1 MVNDMDKKMP
11 RYQLGGLMTT
21 QQRANKQVNRD
32 LDRDLPP
39 PTPFS
44 PGIAGLV
51 PQELLPSDKKARLK
65 RMKQNRLDSMRT
77 KVREQDR
84 DRARQLLMSRRR
96 EEKIKR
102 PIAPRRAR
110 MSQMGIRR
118 ASGGIVGFQEGGV
131 TTRGYTPS
139 SSLPANYGGMTAY
152 QGYGM
157 PGQFEQRRSY
167 VAPELASQYA
177 DITQAI
183 MQTGTRPYEQTR
195 YTGPHLAGFTPEEE
209 AYRAAVTRIGTG
221 EGPRA
226 TRQAEQTIGEAAR
239 GIGSVATAAGAPS
252 LLKDADLSPYES
264 QYTQGVIDPQI
275 RAIREAARQQAAEL
289 GSSAAQAGAF
299 GGYRHGLQEQAIG
312 QQEIQQIGD
321 VTAKGAE
328 EAFRSAQAAQ
338 QKDAAAEAAAREQ
351 QMSAFGRLGGMGS
364 SQMQLGQQMGADQM
378 RRLEAMRGAGMD
390 ARKMQQTAFDIQKS
404 EFEKQMQYP
413 EKQLQ
418 FMTGMLGQLPYE
430 NIQTAGTY
438 TPQAGPMSS
447 MIGAGIHGV
456 GMADAYARQQ
466 QQGPPMPPIT
476 DPASGMTNPAANP
489 VASTN
494 TVSTPNVM
502 PTTVAPVNQY
512 PGFGGNPINPNQT
525 AQNMFGT
532 NITVPAATNYGGGLL
547 SRAGGGMMPHMMG
560 GIAANN
566 YARLLNRG

>member
-1 MVNDMDKKMP
+1 MVNSMDKNMP

-21 QQRANKQVNRD
+21 QERANKQVNRD
-32 LDRDLPP
+32 LDRDLPV

-44 PGIAGLV
+44 SGIGGLV
-51 PQELLPSDKKARLK
+51 PQDLLPSDKKARLK
-65 RMKQNRLDSMRT
+65 RMKLNRLDSMRT

-96 EEKIKR
+96 EEKIKK
-102 PIAPRRAR
+102 PIAPRPAR
-110 MSQMGIRR
+110 MRQMGIRR

-131 TTRGYTPS
+131 TTRGYAPS
-139 SSLPANYGGMTAY
+139 TLPAGYGGMTAY

-195 YTGPHLAGFTPEEE
+195 YKGPHLAGFTPEEE

-226 TRQAEQTIGEAAR
+226 TRQAAQTISEAAG
-239 GIGSVATAAGAPS
+239 GIGQVAAAAGTPS
-252 LLKDADLSPYES
+252 LLKGADLSPYES

-328 EAFRSAQAAQ
+328 EAFRAAQAAQ

-351 QMSAFGRLGGMGS
+351 QMSAFGRLGGMGA
-364 SQMQLGQQMGADQM
+364 SQMQLGQQMGADEM
-378 RRLEAMRGAGMD
+378 RRLQAMRGAGMD

-418 FMTGMLGQLPYE
+418 FMTGMLGQLPYQ

-447 MIGAGIHGV
+447 MIGAGISGV
-456 GMADAYARQQ
+456 GAADAYARQQ
-466 QQGPPMPPIT
+466 AGQPPA
-476 DPASGMTNPAANP
+476 PAP
-489 VASTN
+489 VAGPTG
-494 TVSTPNVM
+494 PNDGQSAAA
-502 PTTVAPVNQY
+502 APVQQTTNNAFQGVNLDPNQM
-512 PGFGGNPINPNQT
+512 NQT
-525 AQNMFGT
+525 AQNMFGGT
-532 NITVPAATNYGGGLL
+532 PYIPPTVNRYGGGML

>member
-1 MVNDMDKKMP
+1 MP

-32 LDRDLPP
+32 LDRDLPV
-39 PTPFS
+39 PTPFGS
-44 PGIAGLV
+44 GIGGLV
-51 PQELLPSDKKARLK
+51 PQDLLPSDKKARLK

-77 KVREQDR
+77 KVREGAR

-96 EEKIKR
+96 EEKIKNEMEAPVR
-102 PIAPRRAR
+102 RSIAPRRAR
-110 MSQMGIRR
+110 MSQMGSRR

-131 TTRGYTPS
+131 TTRGYAPS
-139 SSLPANYGGMTAY
+139 TLPAGYGGMTAY

-195 YTGPHLAGFTPEEE
+195 NTGPHLAGFTPEEE

-328 EAFRSAQAAQ
+328 EAFRAAQAAQ

-351 QMSAFGRLGGMGS
+351 QMSAFGRLGGMGA
-364 SQMQLGQQMGADQM
+364 SQMQLGQQMGADEM
-378 RRLEAMRGAGMD
+378 RRLQAMRGAGMD

-447 MIGAGIHGV
+447 MIGAGISGV
-456 GMADAYARQQ
+456 GQADAYARQQ
-466 QQGPPMPPIT
+466 QQGQ
-476 DPASGMTNPAANP
+476 G
-489 VASTN
+489 
-494 TVSTPNVM
+494 VS
-502 PTTVAPVNQY
+502 
-512 PGFGGNPINPNQT
+512 PNQLLGQALGSQMT
-525 AQNMFGT
+525 GIDDTRLQNRSLQAAPMGPIQVPT
-532 NITVPAATNYGGGLL
+532 ISGPISPISPMGVTPTPTVPPPTVPPGNYGGGLL

>member
-1 MVNDMDKKMP
+1 MP

-96 EEKIKR
+96 GEKIKNEMEAPAR
-102 PIAPRRAR
+102 RSIAPRRAR

-157 PGQFEQRRSY
+157 PADFVQQRSY

-195 YTGPHLAGFTPEEE
+195 YKGPHLAGFTPEEE

-328 EAFRSAQAAQ
+328 EAFRAAQAAQ

-351 QMSAFGRLGGMGS
+351 QMSAFGRLGGMGT
-364 SQMQLGQQMGADQM
+364 SQMQLGQQMGADEM
-378 RRLEAMRGAGMD
+378 RRLQAMRDAGMD
-390 ARKMQQTAFDIQKS
+390 ARRMQQTAFDIQKS

-418 FMTGMLGQLPYE
+418 FMTGMLGQLPYQ
-430 NIQTAGTY
+430 NIQTTGTY

-447 MIGAGIHGV
+447 MIGAGIQGV

-466 QQGPPMPPIT
+466 QGQGVSPNQLLGQALGSQMT
-476 DPASGMTNPAANP
+476 GPAPGMTNPAANP
-489 VASTN
+489 VSNFNQNPSGTGIN
-494 TVSTPNVM
+494 VGPINMPNVS
-502 PTTVAPVNQY
+502 A
-512 PGFGGNPINPNQT
+512 INPAGPT
-525 AQNMFGT
+525 LPPG
-532 NITVPAATNYGGGLL
+532 NYGGGLL